1 MFCKLKI
8 LCFSILLYFFHNCI
22 NIFDFKVKTAA
33 NWKTV
38 PPRFRCLAGMIDESK
53 SFSSGN
59 SIQLKINTE
68 ACRGKSNNI
77 QYLEHVQVSDFL
89 VVISLLNLF
98 LNLYICYCD

>member
-1 MFCKLKI
+1 MI
-8 LCFSILLYFFHNCI
+8 L
-22 NIFDFKVKTAA
+22 KVKTAA

-98 LNLYICYCD
+98 SIFFILLYLLL